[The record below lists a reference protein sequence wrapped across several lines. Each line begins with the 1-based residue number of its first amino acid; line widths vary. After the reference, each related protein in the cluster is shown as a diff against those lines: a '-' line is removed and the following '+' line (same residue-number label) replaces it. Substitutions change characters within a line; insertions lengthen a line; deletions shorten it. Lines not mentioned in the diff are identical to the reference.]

1 MTRSKKPSTA
11 PSSEASLPPMTQA
24 QRDKPFQ
31 QRLSAILQA
40 EDKTRAGQIARSQD
54 RQAASKRKTAS

>member
-1 MTRSKKPSTA
+1 MTRSDKASTRHT
-11 PSSEASLPPMTQA
+11 PQVTPPVMTQA

-54 RQAASKRKTAS
+54 RQAAGKRKNTN

>member
-1 MTRSKKPSTA
+1 MTQSDKPLTHH
-11 PSSEASLPPMTQA
+11 SSQVSPPVTTQA

-40 EDKTRAGQIARSQD
+40 EDKTRAGQISRSQD
-54 RQAASKRKTAS
+54 RQAATKRKTA